1 MPHLPYLRVPPP
13 SNSLARLR
21 ESALQSLM
29 HSSTGSSLSM
39 GSEAKAEGMTGCCK
53 MVSAGPKDRGRTQEG
68 KCELDAGTGHDTRT
82 TEGSPAA
89 LKELHVTHL
98 WQGCCC
104 LNPLGVVMLIS
115 MRWWGYSSIL
125 GSVWWINLPVRH
137 RKKSR
142 WATVPGRPQAFALAS
157 PIVVKPGR
165 NNTDN
170 AITCWPRAT
179 RRGDETSPYETPRS
193 EVLNRS
199 SLSTVILE
207 KMGSRS
213 CTRRF

>member
-1 MPHLPYLRVPPP
+1 
-13 SNSLARLR
+13 
-21 ESALQSLM
+21 M

-125 GSVWWINLPVRH
+125 GCVWWINLPVRH

-142 WATVPGRPQAFALAS
+142 RATVDGPRLSLLRQLSLNRAGTTQTTQSRAGRARRVEGMKQVL
-157 PIVVKPGR
+157 
-165 NNTDN
+165 
-170 AITCWPRAT
+170 T
-179 RRGDETSPYETPRS
+179 RRQG
-193 EVLNRS
+193 
-199 SLSTVILE
+199 
-207 KMGSRS
+207 
-213 CTRRF
+213 RRC